1 MVYRGGTDPG
11 SSGGPIFKVVNK
23 DLVIVGLHRGGYMDN
38 WDEKG
43 ATGYNY
49 GTRFSDIIK
58 SVREDWHPTGM
69 YS

>member
-38 WDEKG
+38 WDGKH
-43 ATGYNY
+43 TKGYNY

-58 SVREDWHPTGM
+58 SVQEDWHPTGT